1 MPPISAPVTTP
12 APVNPALFAQPG
24 ESYAQY
30 EARVAGGNGGAAS
43 APVTPAAPVTAPATD
58 PQTGITASQYQLQPG
73 ETPDQYNTRI
83 AGLRSAGGM
92 STPSTDSTGAP
103 TDTQS
108 AEDKVA
114 QSLGYK
120 SYSDAVTALTAAPT
134 QSETDLYNSA
144 YSAAGLDTLTN
155 TITSRKNDL
164 ADAQNKINDNPW
176 LDESSRVGRNQ
187 TVQTLAQADI
197 SNLQDEYN
205 MKLQEV
211 HNLVTSQSDDNN
223 ASSAANK
230 AKLATLESQAQTLAA
245 EAATKQKDAE
255 AAPTTIKGADG
266 ATYQWDATSG
276 TFKQILAGTAGA
288 AGTPGSGSSSGSGP
302 TTLSTAGQAWVTA
315 VLNGNSTMASVP
327 AALKTEVAE
336 GIANQ
341 PAAAYSPLAASRFTT
356 AANKIVTNFINLP
369 QYQLTAN
376 GLPYL
381 QRIQAAMQNPGS
393 VSDQDLL
400 DSLTK
405 LNTAGNAISDA
416 QVKLITGGQSFS
428 DMANVFLNK
437 LGNGGALSNSQRQQ
451 IQSIAQSIFANYQ
464 KGYQPVY
471 DKVTAQLKSAG
482 IPQAFWTIPDL
493 NNLSA
498 QATGGSA
505 DTSTIASD
513 IQYAIHDPTNFPT
526 REDLISALVQHYGI
540 SQDDAAKQ
548 VYSTWTD
555 NTKR

>member
-1 MPPISAPVTTP
+1 
-12 APVNPALFAQPG
+12 
-24 ESYAQY
+24 
-30 EARVAGGNGGAAS
+30 
-43 APVTPAAPVTAPATD
+43 
-58 PQTGITASQYQLQPG
+58 
-73 ETPDQYNTRI
+73 
-83 AGLRSAGGM
+83 
-92 STPSTDSTGAP
+92 
-103 TDTQS
+103 
-108 AEDKVA
+108 
-114 QSLGYK
+114 
-120 SYSDAVTALTAAPT
+120 
-134 QSETDLYNSA
+134 
-144 YSAAGLDTLTN
+144 
-155 TITSRKNDL
+155 
-164 ADAQNKINDNPW
+164 
-176 LDESSRVGRNQ
+176 
-187 TVQTLAQADI
+187 
-197 SNLQDEYN
+197 
-205 MKLQEV
+205 
-211 HNLVTSQSDDNN
+211 
-223 ASSAANK
+223 
-230 AKLATLESQAQTLAA
+230 
-245 EAATKQKDAE
+245 
-255 AAPTTIKGADG
+255 
-266 ATYQWDATSG
+266 
-276 TFKQILAGTAGA
+276 
-288 AGTPGSGSSSGSGP
+288 
-302 TTLSTAGQAWVTA
+302 LSTAGQAWVTA

-482 IPQAFWTIPDL
+482 IPEAFWTIPDL

-526 REDLISALVQHYGI
+526 REDLISALVQHYDI